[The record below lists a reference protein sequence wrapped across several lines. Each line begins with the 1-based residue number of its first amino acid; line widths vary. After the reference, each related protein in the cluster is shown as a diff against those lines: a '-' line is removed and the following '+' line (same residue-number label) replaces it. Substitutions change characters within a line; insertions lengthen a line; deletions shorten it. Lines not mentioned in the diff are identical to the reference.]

1 MYVNDKIIF
10 KEGIQD
16 LGNLNVERT
25 RGKFITNKFNKSKS
39 TSNLSFYRNAFLIFN
54 IFVFSKN
61 SARSFPATSLLFSD
75 MQSYYDLTLIVVK
88 ILAKSDF
95 FVNEGEFF
103 KQGAILV
110 KRSDQLAFGQDWYFP
125 RMMVQPDWL
134 LVPYYDFQTIPSAN
148 KK

>member
-39 TSNLSFYRNAFLIFN
+39 TSNLIFYRNAFLSFD

-61 SARSFPATSLLFSD
+61 SARSFPAISLLFSD

-110 KRSDQLAFGQDWYFP
+110 KRSDQLAFWQY
-125 RMMVQPDWL
+125 
-134 LVPYYDFQTIPSAN
+134 
-148 KK
+148 